1 MIRKIKIGAV
11 WKREK
16 EDTGVYFTGS
26 VDLPTSVILNPDMSI
41 FLFKNR
47 SEHEKS
53 PAFDVFIAESGK
65 KQNGNK
71 NTESDLEEF

>member
-11 WKREK
+11 WKRKK
-16 EDTGVYFTGS
+16 EEGDVYFTGS

-65 KQNGNK
+65 KQDSNK
-71 NTESDLEEF
+71 SAEGDLEEF